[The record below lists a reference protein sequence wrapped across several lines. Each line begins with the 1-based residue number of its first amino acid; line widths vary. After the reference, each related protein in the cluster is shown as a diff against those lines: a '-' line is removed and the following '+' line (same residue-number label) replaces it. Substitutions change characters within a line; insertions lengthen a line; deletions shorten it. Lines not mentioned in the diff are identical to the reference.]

1 MFWKEYKLYCVLKEP
16 AVIAGSFYNVC
27 IKNDNIALKVI
38 NKNVDNFCFYIK
50 TTYFF
55 TKKTTKRG
63 KNLFFY
69 QICLVFVGF
78 GVDFCVVLI
87 YNKHN
92 Q

>member
-1 MFWKEYKLYCVLKEP
+1 MKRFIYIFITIYQVLE
-16 AVIAGSFYNVC
+16 S
-27 IKNDNIALKVI
+27 KNNNIALKVI